1 VAVVRALGLLFLAA
15 AVAYGTPAAARA
27 PARGTY
33 VVHAIDVGTGLSIL
47 VEGNDFT
54 LLYDA
59 GSKEENGGPNNRV
72 IAYLRTVRPDLRRID
87 HLILSHPH
95 EDHSELMPDVLT
107 NYWVRHVWDSGSLNN
122 ICSYRDFLKKVRAE
136 TGTTY
141 HNALPGRGDHVAAF
155 PPKTGCP
162 GGALP
167 SETISIPR
175 GDMISVGTPV
185 RLGSG
190 AQMTILHAD
199 GTRRNKFNE
208 ASVVV
213 RLDLGTRRIL
223 LTGDAEGGERAEV
236 TEPPERNTV
245 EADLL
250 LNPGR
255 LGSDI
260 LVVGHHGSKT
270 SSRRAFLDAVGAKY
284 FVISS
289 GPYEYGTNR
298 IVLPDDEVETELSNR
313 RGMISIWRTFAD
325 DRACMARPAK
335 IGLDDSRPGGC
346 DNIRIVIGP
355 AGTITGG
362 YHRITD

>member
-1 VAVVRALGLLFLAA
+1 MSRPFLAA
-15 AVAYGTPAAARA
+15 ALAAAA
-27 PARGTY
+27 LAAPASAHPARGTF
-33 VVHAIDVGTGLSIL
+33 VVHAIDVGTGLAVF
-47 VEGNDFT
+47 VEGHDFT

-59 GSKEENGGPNNRV
+59 GSKEDNGGPNNRV
-72 IAYLRTVRPDLRRID
+72 IAYLRAVRPDLRRID

-95 EDHSELMPDVLT
+95 EDHSELMPDVLA
-107 NYWVRHVWDSGSLNN
+107 NFWVRHVWDSGSFNN

-141 HNALPGRGDHVAAF
+141 HNALPGSNDHIAVF

-167 SETISIPR
+167 LETISVRR
-175 GDMISVGTPV
+175 GSQISVGTPV

-199 GTRRNKFNE
+199 GTRTTELNE

-213 RLDLGTRRIL
+213 RLDLGATRVL
-223 LTGDAEGGERAEV
+223 LPGDAEAGERADV
-236 TEPPERNTV
+236 TDPPRRNTV

-250 LNPGR
+250 RNPGS
-255 LGSDI
+255 LASDI

-270 SSRRAFLDAVGAKY
+270 SSRRDFLDAVGAKY
-284 FVISS
+284 FIISS
-289 GPYEYGTNR
+289 GPFRYGPRRNV
-298 IVLPDDEVETELSNR
+298 VLPDHEVETELKNR
-313 RGMISIWRTFAD
+313 PGMISIWRTFAED
-325 DRACMARPAK
+325 GTCMTRPSK
-335 IGLDDSRPGGC
+335 IGLDDDKPGGC

-355 AGTITGG
+355 AGTINGG

>member
-1 VAVVRALGLLFLAA
+1 MRLLGLLAA
-15 AVAYGTPAAARA
+15 AAAAFSAQAAALPPA
-27 PARGTY
+27 PGTY
-33 VVHAIDVGTGLSIL
+33 VVHAIDVGTGLAVF

-59 GSKEENGGPNNRV
+59 GSKEEKGGPNNRV
-72 IAYLRTVRPDLRRID
+72 VAYLLASRPGLRRID

-95 EDHSELMPDVLT
+95 EDHSELMPDVLA

-122 ICSYRDFLKKVRAE
+122 ICSYRAFLKKVRAE

-141 HNALPGRGDHVAAF
+141 HNALPGSGHHVADF
-155 PPKTGCP
+155 PAKTGCP

-167 SETISIPR
+167 RETISIPR
-175 GDMISVGTPV
+175 GERISIGDPIP
-185 RLGSG
+185 LGSG

-199 GTRRNKFNE
+199 GTRTNKFNE

-223 LTGDAEGGERAEV
+223 LTGDAEAGVREEV
-236 TEPPERNTV
+236 TVPPAPDTV

-250 LNPGR
+250 RNPGS
-255 LGSDI
+255 LSSDI
-260 LVVGHHGSKT
+260 LVVGHHGSMT
-270 SSRRAFLDAVGAKY
+270 SSRRVFLDAVGAKY

-289 GPYEYGTNR
+289 GPHAYGRNH
-298 IVLPDDEVETELSNR
+298 IVLPDAAVEAEIRDRPGRIAT
-313 RGMISIWRTFAD
+313 WRTFED
-325 DRACMARPAK
+325 DGSCVRRPAK
-335 IGLDDSRPGGC
+335 VGLDDTKPGGC

-355 AGTITGG
+355 DGTIAGD
-362 YHRITD
+362 YHRIAD